1 MGMKRLLI
9 ALVLVLALS
18 LAACQRPASPSNP
31 EAGSQAEG
39 EGSEL
44 PFPTSEFNPMDILET
59 AAAATL
65 TAQVE
70 PGTEPIVE
78 PTATEA
84 PVVEEAPAATAT
96 PMVEPTTELAPTEE
110 PSPEPEPAQPE
121 TASCASPYT
130 VSDGEWVW
138 NIARKCGLDPDEVI
152 AINGLVFPYTL
163 YPGDTLQLPD
173 ATGFPGGSTNGT
185 TGSTGNTCGGSY
197 TVQLGDWVSSIAT
210 ACNSTTEAIVQANN
224 LAFPYTIFP
233 GDVLTIP

>member
-9 ALVLVLALS
+9 ALVVVLALM
-18 LAACQRPASPSNP
+18 LAACTRPASPSNP

-65 TAQVE
+65 TAQV
-70 PGTEPIVE
+70 PGESEQVVE
-78 PTATEA
+78 PTATEP
-84 PVVEEAPAATAT
+84 PVVEEQPAATAT
-96 PMVEPTTELAPTEE
+96 PMAEPTAVPEPTEE
-110 PSPEPEPAQPE
+110 PSPEAPAQPE
-121 TASCASPYT
+121 VSACASPYT
-130 VSDGEWVW
+130 VSEGEWVW
-138 NIARKCGLDPDEVI
+138 NIARKCGLDPDQVI

-163 YPGDTLQLPD
+163 YPGDTLQLPE
-173 ATGFPGGSTNGT
+173 ATGFPGGSTDGS

-197 TVQLGDWVSSIAT
+197 TVQLGDWVSSIAS

-233 GDVLTIP
+233 GDVLVIP